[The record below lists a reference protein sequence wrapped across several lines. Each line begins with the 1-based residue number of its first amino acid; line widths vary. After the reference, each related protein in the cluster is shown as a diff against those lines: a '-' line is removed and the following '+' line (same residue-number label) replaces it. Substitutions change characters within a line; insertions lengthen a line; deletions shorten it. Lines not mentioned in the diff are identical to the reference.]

1 MIEPVE
7 TKTCG
12 MCSMEIAATAKK
24 CPYCQH
30 WQHRLSML
38 AFHPGFAAI
47 FALIPLLIGAMVVGT
62 MFQSTFDPGADFQ
75 AYAEQIK
82 VVQSQISFGE
92 NDCGPTVSV
101 VGKVTNSGDFG
112 WKDVNFQVDFFDE
125 EGQLVDAGQE
135 LKYGYIL
142 PSHKEISFKVSF
154 GREFP
159 EQSYFA
165 HKVHVISAKDARAKF

>member
-1 MIEPVE
+1 MIEPAE
-7 TKTCG
+7 TKTCE
-12 MCSMEIAATAKK
+12 MCRMKIAATAKK

-30 WQHRLSML
+30 WQNKLSMI

-47 FALIPLLIGAMVVGT
+47 FAIIPLVIVVMVAGAM
-62 MFQSTFDPGADFQ
+62 FQRAFDPGEDFQ
-75 AYAEQIK
+75 EYAEQIK
-82 VVQSQISFGE
+82 VVQSQILFGE
-92 NDCGPTVSV
+92 NDCGPTVAV

-125 EGQLVDAGQE
+125 KGQLVDAGQE
-135 LKYGYIL
+135 AKYQYVL

-159 EQSYFA
+159 EQFYIA
-165 HKVHVISAKDARAKF
+165 HKVRVISAKDARAKF